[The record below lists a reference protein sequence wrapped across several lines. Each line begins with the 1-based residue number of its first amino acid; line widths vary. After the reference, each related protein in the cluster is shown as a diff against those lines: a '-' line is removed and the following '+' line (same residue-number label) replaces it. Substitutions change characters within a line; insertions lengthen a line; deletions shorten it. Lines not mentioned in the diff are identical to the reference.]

1 MAAHLLKDKTGKSWY
16 DDEPFRVNFYDGY
29 NGFLSYLSELSREFI
44 VNVHTLNHDLL
55 FESFNNTG
63 FINGDMSD
71 GFDEYGSEYY
81 GKLTIKNRT
90 YHCRLERY
98 KGRYNTPIRL
108 YKLHGSLDY
117 VPFYRQNE
125 YGWMIPEN
133 YVKIK
138 WGIGAGDIMKSR
150 KSKIGYDISP
160 FEYHADFLT
169 GTTSKIKRYN
179 EPLLF

>member
-1 MAAHLLKDKTGKSWY
+1 
-16 DDEPFRVNFYDGY
+16 
-29 NGFLSYLSELSREFI
+29 
-44 VNVHTLNHDLL
+44 
-55 FESFNNTG
+55 
-63 FINGDMSD
+63 
-71 GFDEYGSEYY
+71 
-81 GKLTIKNRT
+81 
-90 YHCRLERY
+90 
-98 KGRYNTPIRL
+98 
-108 YKLHGSLDY
+108 
-117 VPFYRQNE
+117 NE

-179 EPLLF
+179 EPLLFRKLFKKFRKNLRDAEMLIIIGYGCKDEGINEMIKENFDYRHKPLFIIDEYTKEGSQVDLFKKELQAKLLRVQINDISKALFE